1 VPPGSLAGLP
11 EPAEIDARLSTVA
24 RSVHDAIICAD
35 SAGDITMW
43 LGGAEEIFG
52 FSEDEV
58 LGTSLTAL
66 MPERFRAEHLAAL
79 TSYTHERP
87 PRVVGRTVELAGL
100 RRDGSEFPLELS
112 LSEGTHAGQR
122 FFAGIIRDISQRKR
136 IEDELE
142 RSNAELTHFASVASH
157 DLSEPLRIIEGFAD
171 LLTRRYRGRL
181 DADAD
186 VFLDH
191 ITGAS
196 VRMRAL
202 IDALLRYARAGNAPL
217 ELAPV
222 DTRELAAQAA
232 EALGAR
238 VREARAEVRVA
249 EALPPVTADA
259 TLLRQVFQ
267 NLVANAVKHA
277 DREGCASRSAH
288 SASARRGASPSAT
301 TARASRLMTASA
313 SSRCSPAGVAW
324 PPPPRRRLRRRART
338 RVPGSACRSASASSS
353 ATADACG
360 LSPFPGAA
368 RTSASRCPPSIR
380 GTSMAPEE
388 IGVVL
393 CDDVPELRMLLRF
406 GLEESDDLRVV
417 GEAATRWP
425 ASS

>member
-35 SAGDITMW
+35 TAGDITMW

-142 RSNAELTHFASVASH
+142 RSNAELTQFASVASH

-171 LLTRRYRGRL
+171 LLSRRYRGRL
-181 DADAD
+181 DADGD

-217 ELAPV
+217 ELEQV

-238 VREARAEVRVA
+238 VRDARAEVHVA
-249 EALPPVTADA
+249 RGLPPVTADA

-267 NLVANAVKHA
+267 NLVANALKHA
-277 DREGCASRSAH
+277 DREGVCVEVSAQRVGETW
-288 SASARRGASPSAT
+288 SFSVRDDGPGIAPDDRERIFEMFARGRRVATPAADASAPAGAHAGAGIGLSICQRVVERHGGRIWVESVPGRGADFRFT
-301 TARASRLMTASA
+301 L
-313 SSRCSPAGVAW
+313 PAED
-324 PPPPRRRLRRRART
+324 
-338 RVPGSACRSASASSS
+338 PG
-353 ATADACG
+353 DVD
-360 LSPFPGAA
+360 GA
-368 RTSASRCPPSIR
+368 
-380 GTSMAPEE
+380 
-388 IGVVL
+388 
-393 CDDVPELRMLLRF
+393 
-406 GLEESDDLRVV
+406 
-417 GEAATRWP
+417 
-425 ASS
+425 

>member
-1 VPPGSLAGLP
+1 VPPGSLGGLP

-35 SAGDITMW
+35 TAGDITMW

-87 PRVVGRTVELAGL
+87 PRVIGRTVELAGL

-122 FFAGIIRDISQRKR
+122 FFAGIIRDISPRKR

-217 ELAPV
+217 ELEQV

-267 NLVANAVKHA
+267 NLLANAVKHA
-277 DREGCASRSAH
+277 DREGVRVEVSAQRVGETW
-288 SASARRGASPSAT
+288 SFSVRDDGPGIAPDDRERIFEMFARGRPVATPAAEASAPARAHAGAGIGLSICQRVVERHGGRMWVESVPGRGADFRFT
-301 TARASRLMTASA
+301 L
-313 SSRCSPAGVAW
+313 PAEH
-324 PPPPRRRLRRRART
+324 
-338 RVPGSACRSASASSS
+338 PG
-353 ATADACG
+353 DVD
-360 LSPFPGAA
+360 GA
-368 RTSASRCPPSIR
+368 
-380 GTSMAPEE
+380 
-388 IGVVL
+388 
-393 CDDVPELRMLLRF
+393 
-406 GLEESDDLRVV
+406 
-417 GEAATRWP
+417 
-425 ASS
+425 

>member
-1 VPPGSLAGLP
+1 MPPGSLGGLP

-35 SAGDITMW
+35 TAGDITMW

-87 PRVVGRTVELAGL
+87 PRVIGRTVELAGL

-122 FFAGIIRDISQRKR
+122 FFAGIIRDISPRKR

-217 ELAPV
+217 ELEQV

-267 NLVANAVKHA
+267 NLLANAVKHA
-277 DREGCASRSAH
+277 DREGVRVEVSAQRVGETW
-288 SASARRGASPSAT
+288 SFSVRDDGPGIAPDDRERIFEMFARGRPVATPAAEASAPARAHAGAGIGLSICQRVVERHGGRMWVESVPGRGADFRFT
-301 TARASRLMTASA
+301 L
-313 SSRCSPAGVAW
+313 PAEH
-324 PPPPRRRLRRRART
+324 
-338 RVPGSACRSASASSS
+338 PG
-353 ATADACG
+353 DVD
-360 LSPFPGAA
+360 GA
-368 RTSASRCPPSIR
+368 
-380 GTSMAPEE
+380 
-388 IGVVL
+388 
-393 CDDVPELRMLLRF
+393 
-406 GLEESDDLRVV
+406 
-417 GEAATRWP
+417 
-425 ASS
+425 

>member
-1 VPPGSLAGLP
+1 MPPGSLGSLP

-35 SAGDITMW
+35 TAGDITMW

-79 TSYTHERP
+79 TSYTHERT

-100 RRDGSEFPLELS
+100 RRNGSEFPLELS

-217 ELAPV
+217 DLERV

-238 VREARAEVRVA
+238 VRDARAEVHVA
-249 EALPPVTADA
+249 QGLPPVTADA

-277 DREGCASRSAH
+277 DREGVRVEVSAQRVGETW
-288 SASARRGASPSAT
+288 SFSVRDDGPGIAPDDRERIFEMFVRGRRVATPATDASAPAGAHAGAGIGLSICQRVVERHGGRLWVESVPGRGADFRFT
-301 TARASRLMTASA
+301 L
-313 SSRCSPAGVAW
+313 PAEH
-324 PPPPRRRLRRRART
+324 PRD
-338 RVPGSACRSASASSS
+338 V
-353 ATADACG
+353 D
-360 LSPFPGAA
+360 GA
-368 RTSASRCPPSIR
+368 
-380 GTSMAPEE
+380 
-388 IGVVL
+388 
-393 CDDVPELRMLLRF
+393 
-406 GLEESDDLRVV
+406 
-417 GEAATRWP
+417 
-425 ASS
+425 

>member
-1 VPPGSLAGLP
+1 
-11 EPAEIDARLSTVA
+11 
-24 RSVHDAIICAD
+24 VHDAIICAD
-35 SAGDITMW
+35 TAGDITMW

-58 LGTSLTAL
+58 LGTSLTTL

-142 RSNAELTHFASVASH
+142 RSNGELTHFASVASH

-222 DTRELAAQAA
+222 NTHELAAQAA

-238 VREARAEVRVA
+238 VRDARAEVHVA
-249 EALPPVTADA
+249 QGLPPVTADA

-267 NLVANAVKHA
+267 NLLANAVKHA
-277 DREGCASRSAH
+277 DREGVRVEISAQRVGATW
-288 SASARRGASPSAT
+288 SFCVRDDGPGIAPDDRERIFEMFVRGRPVATPAAEPSA
-301 TARASRLMTASA
+301 
-313 SSRCSPAGVAW
+313 PAGAHAGAGIGLSICQRVVERHGGRIW
-324 PPPPRRRLRRRART
+324 VES
-338 RVPGSACRSASASSS
+338 VPGHG
-353 ATADACG
+353 ADFRFTLPAEH
-360 LSPFPGAA
+360 PG
-368 RTSASRCPPSIR
+368 
-380 GTSMAPEE
+380 
-388 IGVVL
+388 
-393 CDDVPELRMLLRF
+393 DVD
-406 GLEESDDLRVV
+406 G
-417 GEAATRWP
+417 A
-425 ASS
+425 